1 VPNRNALSIA
11 SFLRR
16 RGIRVRVMTGLPE
29 TVAAFAQDRG
39 NALRIGIGPWVGME
53 RILNLLA
60 EVAL

>member
-1 VPNRNALSIA
+1 
-11 SFLRR
+11 
-16 RGIRVRVMTGLPE
+16 MTGLPE